1 MQYGKLRGEL
11 NYCSQHL
18 GNRILSLLLIPS
30 ALSSPPCI
38 PSNYF
43 VFWIFF
49 CLGFIEI
56 NGPLKIGLDRK
67 SKNLKL
73 YWDYILPE

>member
-1 MQYGKLRGEL
+1 MQYGKVRGEL

-18 GNRILSLLLIPS
+18 GNKILILPLAPS
-30 ALSSPPCI
+30 ALSSPGI
-38 PSNYF
+38 PDHYF
-43 VFWIFF
+43 LSWIFF

-56 NGPLKIGLDRK
+56 NGPVKIGLDRK

-73 YWDYILPE
+73 CWDYILPK